1 MFIYGFYEKKIK
13 LILECLEHLQKID
26 ETLFF
31 QTSISSISSNYNLH
45 KIRIK
50 IPSEQFVKNSFDI
63 KSLTLLKHYVIL
75 IFRRLMAFVIG

>member
-1 MFIYGFYEKKIK
+1 MCLCVYIWVLRKKIK

-45 KIRIK
+45 KI
-50 IPSEQFVKNSFDI
+50 
-63 KSLTLLKHYVIL
+63 SL
-75 IFRRLMAFVIG
+75 